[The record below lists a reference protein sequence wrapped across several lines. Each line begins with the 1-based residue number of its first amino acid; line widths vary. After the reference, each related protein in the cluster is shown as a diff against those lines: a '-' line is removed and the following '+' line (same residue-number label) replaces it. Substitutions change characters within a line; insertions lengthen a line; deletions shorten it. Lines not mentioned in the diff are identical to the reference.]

1 MDAPIVAPAAPPT
14 QIEVEVKLP
23 KKEKKPRSDAQ
34 KAATEKALATL
45 RERREAKAKEETT
58 VSDAKI
64 IAKQQ
69 VISHKKKNP
78 GVALATRE
86 EVETLRGE
94 ITTLKGMLKPS
105 APAAA
110 PAAPA
115 APAKTPAKTPAAPV
129 KAATPVPSRPTTAER
144 LTGKAL
150 LDSLFPPGGR

>member
-115 APAKTPAKTPAAPV
+115 AAAKTPAKTPAAPV